1 MKKTLLLL
9 TLLTSS
15 SLVLSGE
22 TSLDSKKI
30 PLDGKEEFNPKC
42 SYRVHVK
49 EYGITSQVEFIS
61 KDKIQ
66 FEMIIDESKYTGN
79 DEKSYNDF
87 EFYIYS
93 KNKAEA
99 LTDDRPIGYN
109 SNEAVEDQNIDLIEY
124 KLKLKEGSYIVE
136 HSCLKDD

>member
-42 SYRVHVK
+42 SYRVHAE
-49 EYGITSQVEFIS
+49 EYKSTSQVEFIF
-61 KDKIQ
+61 KDRIGFK
-66 FEMIIDESKYTGN
+66 MIVDASKYT
-79 DEKSYNDF
+79 DDQEKYFDDF
-87 EFYIYS
+87 EFYIYAD
-93 KNKAEA
+93 NKRLA
-99 LTDDRPIGYN
+99 LTGGIDSTVKDQDIGT
-109 SNEAVEDQNIDLIEY
+109 EEY
-124 KLKLKEGSYIVE
+124 KFELKEGSYIVE